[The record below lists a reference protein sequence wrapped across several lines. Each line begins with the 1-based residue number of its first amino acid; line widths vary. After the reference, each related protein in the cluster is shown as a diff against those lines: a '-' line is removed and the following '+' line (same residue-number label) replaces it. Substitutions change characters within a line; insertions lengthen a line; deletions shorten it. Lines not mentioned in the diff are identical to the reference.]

1 MHSFVKVDH
10 GLRPRRTVTT
20 VTVLRILIC
29 ARVVTSLQRLVAT
42 RVDLELLYLRY
53 CLLIERPKNVNS

>member
-10 GLRPRRTVTT
+10 RLRPRLLLL
-20 VTVLRILIC
+20 TVLRILIC

-53 CLLIERPKNVNS
+53 CLLIEKGPKMLTHN